1 MDGFP
6 RMIICGLKL
15 THDDGIALPEDEKL
29 PCNIERE
36 KLDNSLR
43 YQPLDR
49 LEVVEEMLLRYNC
62 RPTDIDVFVVDE
74 WFAAPGD
81 RTPLLRILNGGVP
94 LTVEVAPYL
103 GTLLYEPVCRPRG
116 ALAGRGLGRGYG
128 AALVQVDVDPFTVTS
143 LGSFFPVY
151 GSAFAD
157 YAAQFDV
164 FREASSE
171 DPKATEHLIPRNL
184 NALP

>member
-1 MDGFP
+1 
-6 RMIICGLKL
+6 MIICGLRL
-15 THDDGIALPEDEKL
+15 THDGGIALLVDEKL
-29 PCNIERE
+29 PCNTERE

-49 LEVVEEMLLRYNC
+49 LEVVEEVLLRYNC
-62 RPTDIDVFVVDE
+62 RLTDIDVFVVDE

-94 LTVEVAPYL
+94 ATVEVAPYL

-128 AALVQVDVDPFTVTS
+128 CHACPGGRRPVHLDKPRLVF
-143 LGSFFPVY
+143 LFLVY

-164 FREASSE
+164 FRGASSE
-171 DPKATEHLIPRNL
+171 DSKATEP
-184 NALP
+184 